1 MIAEK
6 RKVKIIATLGP
17 ASNNAERVHGL
28 VSKGVNVFRI
38 NMSHGDHAQHQ
49 NAIDLIRKVEED
61 LGHPI
66 GILADLQGPKLR
78 ISKFSE
84 GPITL
89 EKGQEFT
96 LDLEPEFGN
105 TERVTFPHPEIFPHI
120 ISGMNILLN
129 DGNIRLK
136 VTLATHSQIK
146 TEVIEGGVLSNNKGV
161 NLPDTDLPIPALTK
175 KDKADLDFLMGQ
187 PVDYIGLSFVQRPED
202 VLDLRRI
209 LNGKKSILSKIEKP
223 QAIDNLEEIIDLS
236 DGIMVAR
243 GDLGVELS
251 PEKVPPIQKKI
262 IRLSKKKGKPVVVA
276 TQMLESMIER
286 STPTRAEATDVAT
299 AVYDGADAVMLSAES
314 AVGKYP
320 IESVAMMAKI
330 ISAVEKDGQYID
342 NLKRLAEKAEHDVS
356 DSITAAARHL
366 SETLEAAAIVTY
378 TATGLTALRVSH
390 KKPQAPILAMTNN
403 IETSR
408 KLCLAWGVIP
418 SLVHDLKGL
427 DEMIQKAIERSKK
440 SGFVVPGNK
449 IVITCGI
456 PFGNPGTTNVINV
469 EIIK

>member
-1 MIAEK
+1 MTN

-17 ASNNAERVHGL
+17 ASNNSQTIQSLIKA
-28 VSKGVNVFRI
+28 GVNVFRV
-38 NMSHGDHAQHQ
+38 NMSHGEHDQHKKS
-49 NAIDLIRKVEED
+49 IDLIREAEKKLD
-61 LGHPI
+61 QPI
-66 GILADLQGPKLR
+66 AILADLQGPKLR
-78 ISKFSE
+78 IARFKEAQIF
-84 GPITL
+84 L
-89 EKGQEFT
+89 EKGQEFV
-96 LDLEPEFGN
+96 LDLEPKLGN
-105 TERVTFPHPEIFPHI
+105 SNRVTFPHPEIFPHI
-120 ISGMNILLN
+120 LSGMTILLN

-136 VTLATHSQIK
+136 VTLANHSEIQ
-146 TEVIEGGVLSNNKGV
+146 TEVLEGGTLSDNKGV
-161 NLPDTDLPIPALTK
+161 NLPDTELPIPALTK
-175 KDKADLDFLMGQ
+175 KDKKDIDFLMETS
-187 PVDYIGLSFVQRPED
+187 VDYVGLSFVQRPED
-202 VLDLRRI
+202 VLDLKRI
-209 LNGKKSILSKIEKP
+209 LAGKKAVLSKIEKP
-223 QAIDNLEEIIDLS
+223 QAIGNLEEIIDLS

-243 GDLGVELS
+243 GDLGVEMS

-320 IESVAMMAKI
+320 VESVEMMAKI

-342 NLKRLAEKAEHDVS
+342 NLKQLAEKADHDVS
-356 DSITAAARHL
+356 DSITGAARQL

-390 KKPQAPILAMTNN
+390 KKPQAPILAMTNK

-418 SLVHDLKGL
+418 SLVHDLKSL
-427 DEMIQKAIERSKK
+427 DEMIQKAIERSKE
-440 SGFVVPGNK
+440 SGLVKNGDK
-449 IVITCGI
+449 IIITCGI

-469 EIIK
+469 ELIK

>member
-1 MIAEK
+1 MTN

-17 ASNNAERVHGL
+17 ASNNSQTIQSL
-28 VSKGVNVFRI
+28 VKAGVNVFRV
-38 NMSHGDHAQHQ
+38 NMSHGEHDQHKKS
-49 NAIDLIRKVEED
+49 IDLIREAEKKLEQ
-61 LGHPI
+61 PI
-66 GILADLQGPKLR
+66 AILADLQGPKLR
-78 ISKFSE
+78 IARFKE
-84 GPITL
+84 GQVFL
-89 EKGQEFT
+89 EKGQEFV
-96 LDLEPEFGN
+96 LDLEPKPGN
-105 TERVTFPHPEIFPHI
+105 SNRVTFPHPEIFPHI
-120 ISGMNILLN
+120 LSGMTVLLN

-136 VTLATHSQIK
+136 VTLANHSEIQ
-146 TEVIEGGVLSNNKGV
+146 TEVLEGGTLSDNKGV
-161 NLPDTDLPIPALTK
+161 NLPDTELPIPALTK
-175 KDKADLDFLMGQ
+175 KDKKDIDFLIGTS
-187 PVDYIGLSFVQRPED
+187 VDYVGLSFVQRPED
-202 VLDLRRI
+202 VLDLKRI
-209 LNGKKSILSKIEKP
+209 LGGRKAVLSKIEKP

-243 GDLGVELS
+243 GDLGVEMS

-320 IESVAMMAKI
+320 VESVEMMAKI

-342 NLKRLAEKAEHDVS
+342 NLKRLAEKADDDVS
-356 DSITAAARHL
+356 DSITAAARQL

-390 KKPQAPILAMTNN
+390 KKPQAPILAMTNKV
-403 IETSR
+403 ETSR
-408 KLCLAWGVIP
+408 KLCLSWGVIP
-418 SLVHDLKGL
+418 NLVDDLKSL
-427 DEMIQKAIERSKK
+427 DEMIEKAIERSKEAGLVK
-440 SGFVVPGNK
+440 KGDK
-449 IVITCGI
+449 IVMTCGI

-469 EIIK
+469 ELIK